1 MSNVSIATRPLVY
14 STFRYINNKV
24 WHALAEYIDNSIQSF
39 QDHKEELQNLNR
51 DGKLHVRIDIDFD
64 NDTISIQ
71 DDAYGI
77 TKENYQRAFELANL
91 PLDREGLHEFGM
103 GMKVSSIWLCNT
115 WTVETSA
122 FGEPI
127 RKTMTFDLE
136 EVVAKEELELPV
148 EEIQYDVSEHYTK
161 ISLTNLSMNKPTRRQ
176 LPYIKQHLASIYT
189 KYLREDSIEI
199 VINDEPLGYT
209 DLRVLKAPL
218 YSKPDSTPIVWRKDI
233 AFEGYLGPKK
243 YAVKGFI
250 GILETMST
258 SENNGFLLFRRGR
271 VIGSSYDDRYRP
283 KVLCGQEGS
292 PQYKRI
298 FGELHLE
305 GFDVSFTKNSF
316 QEDNDFSQ
324 FIELLKDDLT
334 RDKSLDL
341 FGQAQNYTKPK
352 TKKEIKDLG
361 TSLIQQVAKGLS
373 RSIDTTSKQDFRDE
387 RGLLFSASGEVHTD
401 LSNNSSGG
409 DADELN
415 ISPVT
420 IEVTLSDGRKI
431 SLTIQGEKGSTISG
445 LYKLEQ
451 TSEASYTATI
461 NMRNSIFDRF
471 AKSLATEEGQEQLAY
486 VIKVMVAT
494 EISLYSGAGAQS
506 GVYFRNKFNDL
517 FGAI

>member
-1 MSNVSIATRPLVY
+1 M
-14 STFRYINNKV
+14 
-24 WHALAEYIDNSIQSF
+24 
-39 QDHKEELQNLNR
+39 
-51 DGKLHVRIDIDFD
+51 IDI
-64 NDTISIQ
+64 
-71 DDAYGI
+71 
-77 TKENYQRAFELANL
+77 
-91 PLDREGLHEFGM
+91 
-103 GMKVSSIWLCNT
+103 V
-115 WTVETSA
+115 
-122 FGEPI
+122 
-127 RKTMTFDLE
+127 RK
-136 EVVAKEELELPV
+136 
-148 EEIQYDVSEHYTK
+148 S
-161 ISLTNLSMNKPTRRQ
+161 
-176 LPYIKQHLASIYT
+176 
-189 KYLREDSIEI
+189 
-199 VINDEPLGYT
+199 
-209 DLRVLKAPL
+209 
-218 YSKPDSTPIVWRKDI
+218 
-233 AFEGYLGPKK
+233 
-243 YAVKGFI
+243 
-250 GILETMST
+250 
-258 SENNGFLLFRRGR
+258 
-271 VIGSSYDDRYRP
+271 

-316 QEDNDFSQ
+316 QEDDDFSQ

-361 TSLIQQVAKGLS
+361 TSLIQQVARGLS
-373 RSIDTTSKQDFRDE
+373 RAIDTTSKQDFLDE
-387 RGLLFSASGEVHTD
+387 RGSQFSASGEVHTD
-401 LSNNSSGG
+401 LSNSPSS
-409 DADELN
+409 DTDELN

-420 IEVTLSDGRKI
+420 IDVTLSDGRKI
-431 SLTIQGEKGSTISG
+431 SLMIQGEKGSTISG
-445 LYKLEQ
+445 LYRLEQ